1 VPGGNI
7 DRRQKYLDFINFQR
21 KYRFSANYLV
31 FFAKTGHLEGE
42 PGSRVFRQT
51 EQEEEN
57 FHFTFQSLQKFGN
70 LDHLILTFHY
80 FHWNIGSG
88 LYTGYPMQ
96 YYKPEDSPEK
106 RALARRDVVNVMRQ
120 YDQLVQRHNYPPLRW
135 YVHGEPDNYGLPGV
149 QSAVEMAEICKEAGV
164 KSFVTINGGFAKKL
178 CPPVYDFLSANF
190 GAGIDQE
197 LLDAVKKHG
206 GQFGAHNT
214 GDTRFQA
221 GWQFWRMHGFA
232 KHQETVFY
240 LKFNGPRILLPWN
253 YNTCLV
259 YPEPDGGLRPTLR
272 LLNYRD
278 GRDDYLFMHT
288 LEKALE
294 RARVRG
300 LQDRPAVREAAA
312 FLAEMEQRI
321 HLDPRMYHAR
331 KADAIE
337 GTAEINSSEWNAV
350 SFERYRWLTA
360 TLTLAVEESK

>member
-1 VPGGNI
+1 
-7 DRRQKYLDFINFQR
+7 
-21 KYRFSANYLV
+21 
-31 FFAKTGHLEGE
+31 
-42 PGSRVFRQT
+42 
-51 EQEEEN
+51 
-57 FHFTFQSLQKFGN
+57 
-70 LDHLILTFHY
+70 
-80 FHWNIGSG
+80 
-88 LYTGYPMQ
+88 
-96 YYKPEDSPEK
+96 
-106 RALARRDVVNVMRQ
+106 
-120 YDQLVQRHNYPPLRW
+120 
-135 YVHGEPDNYGLPGV
+135 
-149 QSAVEMAEICKEAGV
+149 
-164 KSFVTINGGFAKKL
+164 
-178 CPPVYDFLSANF
+178 
-190 GAGIDQE
+190 
-197 LLDAVKKHG
+197 
-206 GQFGAHNT
+206 
-214 GDTRFQA
+214 
-221 GWQFWRMHGFA
+221 GFA